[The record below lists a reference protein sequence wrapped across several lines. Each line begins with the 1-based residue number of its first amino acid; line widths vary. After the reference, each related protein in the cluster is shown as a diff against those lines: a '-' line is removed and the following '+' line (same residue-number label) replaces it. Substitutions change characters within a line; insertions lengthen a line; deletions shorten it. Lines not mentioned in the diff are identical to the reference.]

1 MSRVLKRAILKM
13 IIQARTRYVSRAV
26 TGIDRVCL
34 SFCSSQRVVACFQ
47 YENLRACGSCV
58 QGRIHL
64 MRESTSTYLLKRTGN
79 LEIQQD
85 SFNNGKL

>member
-1 MSRVLKRAILKM
+1 M

-34 SFCSSQRVVACFQ
+34 SFCSSQRVVVFE
-47 YENLRACGSCV
+47 YEDLRACGSCV
-58 QGRIHL
+58 QGRTHL
-64 MRESTSTYLLKRTGN
+64 MRESTSTYLLNRTGN
-79 LEIQQD
+79 LDIQLD